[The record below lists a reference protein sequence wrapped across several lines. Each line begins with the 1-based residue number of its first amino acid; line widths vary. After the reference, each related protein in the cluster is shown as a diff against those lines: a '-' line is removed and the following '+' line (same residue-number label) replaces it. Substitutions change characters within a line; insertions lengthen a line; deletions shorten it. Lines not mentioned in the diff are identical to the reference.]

1 MTSSQSVIKI
11 RGSNDSDDLVAI
23 GANLSID
30 KNHRTFII
38 KDVDGG
44 SFPSPGN
51 SHVDHLNEIYI
62 DDASTIMQKIHGR

>member
-11 RGSNDSDDLVAI
+11 RGSNDSEDLVAI

-38 KDVDGG
+38 KDVDG
-44 SFPSPGN
+44 SLPSPGN

-62 DDASTIMQKIHGR
+62 DDVSTIMQKIHDR